1 MFVRRLLASTARCR
15 QHVAGSPEASGG
27 AGGNSAR
34 QTGRVSSTTGC
45 RHDSAGHARA
55 GQPLAALPSGSGLV
69 RSTIRCRQNEAPN
82 MNASVRS
89 WNSSAWVLE
98 RGSIRAASCRQ
109 PGRAMGGVG
118 RDPCRR
124 RDHPKRGHRPGSRR
138 PGARVDEYPG
148 APVHAE
154 GGAIVAGD
162 TVDVIAQS
170 GSAQPADPA
179 GIQYIAQGLKVLTVA
194 NTRTGGVLATSPDL
208 HRGGRRQG
216 HRVPV
221 GLRAGC
227 RRRGLVSWHPG
238 GPHHRRNVRTLT

>member
-1 MFVRRLLASTARCR
+1 MPRSGPGILPPGCWNAVRFGLLP
-15 QHVAGSPEASGG
+15 AGSLGE
-27 AGGNSAR
+27 R
-34 QTGRVSSTTGC
+34 WV
-45 RHDSAGHARA
+45 
-55 GQPLAALPSGSGLV
+55 
-69 RSTIRCRQNEAPN
+69 
-82 MNASVRS
+82 ASVAIHAGDAITRS
-89 WNSSAWVLE
+89 EVIDPAAAG
-98 RGSIRAASCRQ
+98 RGLGSMSI
-109 PGRAMGGVG
+109 
-118 RDPCRR
+118 
-124 RDHPKRGHRPGSRR
+124 
-138 PGARVDEYPG
+138 
-148 APVHAE
+148 PVPQSHAE

-194 NTRTGGVLATSPDL
+194 NTRTGGVLATSPDV